1 MSFHNSNHWN
11 RSWVR
16 VNRKLL
22 FGAKLGVEV
31 ESTGF
36 GKVLIPNSPNS
47 CPGSKNMFIQ
57 NGQKIEGEVMEFG
70 SKEGSLYP
78 TLMFSSNSKVLP
90 SWRRRFVA
98 GGMPGPWLPATE
110 TLRRWKIQSLSLK
123 LVPITSCLSPHECE
137 EFLAW
142 VFPNELPKSLPPED
156 VVASVVV
163 TTAFSSL
170 SKALFP
176 WLTVY
181 FPPW

>member
-1 MSFHNSNHWN
+1 MSFLNSNHWN

-22 FGAKLGVEV
+22 FGANLGVEV

-36 GKVLIPNSPNS
+36 GKVLIPSSPNS
-47 CPGSKNMFIQ
+47 CPGSKNMFTQ
-57 NGQKIEGEVMEFG
+57 NEQKIEGEVMKFG

-78 TLMFSSNSKVLP
+78 TLMFSSKSKVLS
-90 SWRRRFVA
+90 SWLRRFVA
-98 GGMPGPWLPATE
+98 GGMSGPWPPASE
-110 TLRRWKIQSLSLK
+110 TLRRWKIQPLSLN
-123 LVPITSCLSPHECE
+123 LVPITSCLSPHQYE

-163 TTAFSSL
+163 TIAFSS
-170 SKALFP
+170 
-176 WLTVY
+176 
-181 FPPW
+181 